1 MVFQNGVQTVKIC
14 SEFLNINCPFP
25 SCDFNLLSKYFC
37 YFRNFYFE
45 LDFMWLKVSGIILRN
60 KILLLSLLTIITLFL
75 GYHAQKVEM
84 SYEYASLLPKKDQAF
99 EDYQKFVEIFG
110 EEGNLI
116 IVGIQDSAFFQIDRF
131 NAWRQF
137 CKDLSEVE
145 GVEDLLSVSNSYN
158 LAKNSTER
166 TFEIEQ
172 LFPDSV
178 DTQEEIDRQAE
189 IFRSL
194 PFYKKLV
201 YNPENHTYLLAIT
214 VNKDKMHTKDRER
227 MIKAIQKIARNFETD
242 QKVDL
247 HYSGLPYI
255 RVVNSIKIK
264 RELYMFSVLA
274 LAICIVV
281 LFLFFRSF
289 KAVFFPVVIV
299 LVGVVWAMGML
310 SLFGFKIT
318 ILSGMIPPLLIV
330 IGIPNSIYM
339 LNKFHHEYVLH
350 GNKIKALQ
358 RVIIKIGNATFLT
371 NLTTASGFAT
381 FIIVKS
387 DILRQFGIVASLNIM
402 GLFVLSLLLIPIIFS
417 FIEPPSSRHVNHLN
431 NKFVSGIIRRLIHV
445 TEHHRKVVYVVAVV
459 ILGIGFYG
467 ITLMKSS
474 GYMVDDLPEHDP
486 VYKDLKFFESNFEG
500 LMPLEIMVDTK
511 RPGGV
516 MQLATFQKIEQL
528 EDSLAKY
535 SEISTPLSLLNLLKF
550 SKQAFYNGHE
560 NYYSLPNN
568 REQNFILQYA
578 RFGENDA
585 GMLHSFIDSS
595 KQVTRISIRIKD
607 VGTNRMEELYAGFI
621 ADIDSVFPTEN
632 YNVTITGSSVTS
644 FKGTQYLL
652 RNLFTSLG
660 LAILLISVFMAIMFS
675 SWRMVVM
682 SLTPNIIPLIFTAA
696 IMGFSG
702 IPIKASTILVFS
714 IAFGISVDN
723 TIHFLAKYRQ
733 ELIATGWDIRRSVV
747 LALKETG
754 VSMLYTSVV
763 LFFGFGIFSLSGFG
777 GTVAMGVLVSLT
789 LLVAVTSNL
798 VLLPSLLTSL
808 DRLTTTRAFEE
819 PLLHIYDEEED
830 IELEELKIR
839 DNNQNE

>member
-1 MVFQNGVQTVKIC
+1 
-14 SEFLNINCPFP
+14 
-25 SCDFNLLSKYFC
+25 
-37 YFRNFYFE
+37 
-45 LDFMWLKVSGIILRN
+45 MWLKISSIILRN
-60 KILLLSLLTIITLFL
+60 KILLLSILAVITVFL
-75 GYHAQKVEM
+75 GYHARKVEM
-84 SYEYASLLPKKDQAF
+84 SYEYASMLPIKDPAF
-99 EDYQKFVEIFG
+99 KDYQQFVEVFG

-116 IVGIQDSAFFQIDRF
+116 IIGIQDTSFFQIDRF
-131 NAWRQF
+131 RKWEEL
-137 CKDLSEVE
+137 CDELSQVE
-145 GVEDLLSVSNSYN
+145 GVEDLLSVSNAYN
-158 LAKNSTER
+158 LIKNTEER
-166 TFEIEQ
+166 RFEIEE
-172 LFPDSV
+172 LFH
-178 DTQEEIDRQAE
+178 DTISSQEEMDRRVNT
-189 IFRSL
+189 FRSL
-194 PFYKKLV
+194 PFYRKLV
-201 YNPENHTYLLAIT
+201 YNPDSHAYLLAIT
-214 VNKDKMHTKDRER
+214 VNKDKMLSKEREN
-227 MIKAIQKIARNFETD
+227 MVKSIQRIARNFEKE
-242 QKVDL
+242 QRVDL

-255 RVVNSIKIK
+255 RVVNSIQIK
-264 RELYMFSVLA
+264 RELYLFSALA
-274 LAICIVV
+274 LAICVVV

-289 KAVFFPVVIV
+289 KAVFFPVLIV
-299 LVGVVWAMGML
+299 LTGVVWALGML
-310 SLFGFKIT
+310 SLFGYKIT

-339 LNKFHHEYVLH
+339 LNKFHHEYARH

-371 NLTTASGFAT
+371 NLTTAMGFAT

-417 FIEPPSSRHVNHLN
+417 YIEPPSSKHVKHLN
-431 NKFVSGIIRRLIHV
+431 NKFVTHIIHRLIYV
-445 TEHHRKVVYVVAVV
+445 SKNHRKLVYTVAVV

-474 GYMVDDLPEHDP
+474 GYMVDDIPESDP
-486 VYKDLKFFESNFEG
+486 VYKDLKFFESNFDG

-516 MQLATFQKIEQL
+516 MQLSTFNKINRLDERL
-528 EDSLAKY
+528 THYPELSP
-535 SEISTPLSLLNLLKF
+535 SLSLLNLLKF

-560 NYYSLPNN
+560 NYYTLPNN

-578 RFGENDA
+578 SPEDNDQ
-585 GMLHSFIDSS
+585 GLLRSFIDSS
-595 KQVTRISIRIKD
+595 KQVTRISIRMKD
-607 VGTNRMEELYAGFI
+607 VGTKRMEDLYARFN
-621 ADIDSVFPTEN
+621 ADIDSIFTSDN
-632 YNVTITGSSVTS
+632 YDVTVTGSSVTS

-652 RNLFTSLG
+652 KNLFTSLG

-675 SWRMVVM
+675 SWQMVLM
-682 SLTPNIIPLIFTAA
+682 SLTPNVIPLIFTAA
-696 IMGFSG
+696 LMGFTG

-723 TIHFLAKYRQ
+723 TIHFLSKYRQ
-733 ELIATGWDIRRSVV
+733 ELISTGWDIRRSVV

-763 LFFGFGIFSLSGFG
+763 LFFGFGIFALSGFG

-798 VLLPSLLTSL
+798 VLLPSLLTGL
-808 DRLTTTRAFEE
+808 DRLTTTRSFKE

-830 IELEELKIR
+830 IELEELKIK
-839 DNNQNE
+839 DINNNHT

>member
-1 MVFQNGVQTVKIC
+1 
-14 SEFLNINCPFP
+14 
-25 SCDFNLLSKYFC
+25 
-37 YFRNFYFE
+37 
-45 LDFMWLKVSGIILRN
+45 MWLKISSIILRN
-60 KILLLSLLTIITLFL
+60 KILLLGILAVITLFL
-75 GYHAQKVEM
+75 GYHARKVEM
-84 SYEYASLLPKKDQAF
+84 SYEYALMLPQKDQAF
-99 EDYQKFVEIFG
+99 KDYLEFVEIFG

-116 IVGIQDSAFFQIDRF
+116 IIGIQDSNFFQIDRF
-131 NAWRQF
+131 NAWKQLGAE
-137 CKDLSEVE
+137 LSEVE
-145 GVEDLLSVSNSYN
+145 GVEDLLSVSNAYN
-158 LAKNSTER
+158 LAKNTTER
-166 TFEIEQ
+166 KFEIEQ
-172 LFPDSV
+172 LFPDSI

-189 IFRSL
+189 IFTGL
-194 PFYKKLV
+194 PFYRKLV

-227 MIKAIQKIARNFETD
+227 MVKSIQKIARNFEAK
-242 QKVDL
+242 QQVDL

-264 RELYMFSVLA
+264 RELYMFSALA

-289 KAVFFPVVIV
+289 KAVFFPVLIV
-299 LVGVVWAMGML
+299 LIGVVWAMGML

-339 LNKFHHEYVLH
+339 LNKFHHEYVQH
-350 GNKIKALQ
+350 GNKMKALQ

-371 NLTTASGFAT
+371 NLTTAAGFAT

-431 NKFVSGIIRRLIHV
+431 NKFVSEIIRKLILI
-445 TEHHRKVVYVVAVV
+445 TEHHRKKVYVVAVI
-459 ILGIGFYG
+459 ILGIGVYG

-474 GYMVDDLPEHDP
+474 GYMVDDIPEHDP
-486 VYKDLKFFESNFEG
+486 VYKDLKFFESNFDG

-516 MQLATFQKIEQL
+516 MQLATFNKIDQMEKT
-528 EDSLAKY
+528 LAEY
-535 SEISTPLSLLNLLKF
+535 SELSPPISLLNLLKF

-578 RFGENDA
+578 RFGETDA

-595 KQVTRISIRIKD
+595 KQVTRISLRMKD
-607 VGTNRMEELYAGFI
+607 VGTKRMEELYAGFI
-621 ADIDSVFPTEN
+621 ADIDSIFPTDN
-632 YNVTITGSSVTS
+632 YDVTVTGSSVIS

-660 LAILLISVFMAIMFS
+660 LAILLISIFMAIMFS
-675 SWRMVVM
+675 SWRMVIM

-696 IMGFSG
+696 IMGYSG

-808 DRLTTTRAFEE
+808 NRLTTTRSFEE

-830 IELEELKIR
+830 IELEDFKIN
-839 DNNQNE
+839 DNNQIE